1 MKPLLFL
8 FACFAILAVM
18 DVPTGNVEIETA
30 PLSWKQAALTDG
42 GELYGELCAVCHGM
56 TGKGDGPAA
65 PALKKG
71 VPDLTTMSA
80 NNVGVFPREAVE
92 KAITGRTRIVSHGTV
107 DMPIWG
113 KTFAS
118 AMPGEKLYVRE
129 GLARQRIYNLTAH
142 LESLQAPVA
151 P

>member
-1 MKPLLFL
+1 MKPLVFL
-8 FACFAILAVM
+8 FACFAILTLA
-18 DVPTGNVEIETA
+18 DVPVEDVKIETV

-56 TGKGDGPAA
+56 NGTGDGPAA

-71 VPDLTTMSA
+71 VPDLTTLA
-80 NNVGVFPREAVE
+80 THNLGVFPREAVE
-92 KAITGRTRIVSHGTV
+92 KAITGKSRILSHGTV

-113 KTFAS
+113 RTFEN

-142 LESLQAPVA
+142 LESLQAE
-151 P
+151 